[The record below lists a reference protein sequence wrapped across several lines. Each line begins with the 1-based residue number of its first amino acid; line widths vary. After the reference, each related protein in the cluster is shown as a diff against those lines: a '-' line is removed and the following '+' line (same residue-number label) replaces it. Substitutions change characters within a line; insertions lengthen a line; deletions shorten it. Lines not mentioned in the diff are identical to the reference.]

1 MSESFEQTPAP
12 QQLPSAVP
20 AARWQAAVGAGVVVV
35 AIGLGVGANII
46 PSDAGYSGVGANFV
60 PWLCAVVLALCGG
73 WLIWEAMT
81 GGYRKAGEPGG
92 SAQAD
97 VGAFVWVSAG
107 LLLNAGLIEHIGFI
121 LSCAMC
127 FSLAVQGLRRSQGQ
141 ANSLSGAVL
150 LKDVLI
156 GLAISAPVFW
166 VFTQFLAINLPGLT
180 ATGWL

>member
-1 MSESFEQTPAP
+1 MSEHFEQAAQP
-12 QQLPSAVP
+12 QHLPSAVP
-20 AARWQAAVGAGVVVV
+20 AARWQAAVGAGVIVV
-35 AIGLGVGANII
+35 ALALAIGARMI

-60 PWLCAVVLALCGG
+60 PWLCAAVLAICGA

-81 GGYRKAGEPGG
+81 GGYRKTGEPGG

-121 LSCAMC
+121 LSCSLC
-127 FSLAVQGLRRSQGQ
+127 FTLAVQGLRRSQGQ
-141 ANSLSGAVL
+141 AHTLGGKAL
-150 LKDVLI
+150 GKDMLI
-156 GLAISAPVFW
+156 GLAIAAPVFW
-166 VFTQFLAINLPGLT
+166 TFTQFLAISLPGLT